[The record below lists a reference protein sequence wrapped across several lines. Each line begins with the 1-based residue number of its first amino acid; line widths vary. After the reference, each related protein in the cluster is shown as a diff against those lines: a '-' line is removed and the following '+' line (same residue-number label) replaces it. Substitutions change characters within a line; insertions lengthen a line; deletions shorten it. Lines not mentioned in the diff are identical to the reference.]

1 MRNSITEGN
10 DRELPPDEH
19 GEIRRAPT
27 PAVLDLQVEIHDAWR
42 HKEAGD
48 GTAMRARSS
57 IESRTD
63 LRLAAT
69 NEAMRVDPLLPVAL
83 IGQEAAL
90 RWADLDATEF
100 GRILSDSRRETAL
113 EAIAGHMKASPEYA
127 DELKKRSPVLAES
140 ARALNDER
148 ERMEREIALPM
159 IERNAAALA
168 QGGDAPGLPEVE
180 QREMAQ
186 QDARSLTLVPDG
198 SERHLAAAVVG
209 ENARNHKAYREELQR
224 VAPQLARE
232 ASAAYAERDALRV
245 VERRSDDLQ
254 VVPRDALAVAET
266 AQQAE
271 QQREAARQWAA
282 RDVQDLDAESA
293 DRAINN
299 QTKFG
304 DLPIGT
310 VFRDEFEVNDIWQK
324 LNENQARVVD
334 GRYGGPNWG
343 AEGTV
348 HDIDPLWEVDRSWI
362 NDRFATKFG
371 DLPIGAIFRDDF
383 EVNDIWQKLNDHQA
397 KVVDGRYG
405 GPNWGAEGTVHDIDP
420 LWEVDPSWRP
430 EPSPQKEVKM
440 DRAAHAQLQIQAPEV
455 AKEVQA
461 ATAENDRRT
470 AEKEDR
476 KAAEFASMQLAK
488 AERAAAWTPEQAAD
502 QARKDAT
509 HLRAAD
515 VTERHYATGD
525 MAIAAERSKAYAE
538 TLAKEAPDVA
548 REVEA
553 RRERE
558 ATERAAAEQH
568 KENVSAAAQS
578 RAALID
584 AAALAAVASMR
595 ARETARVVE
604 QLAGSPDFA
613 PQPLRDA
620 QQPVK
625 AQQVHDRQ
633 AAPEDP
639 DAAVQRAS
647 AIKRPVAQGELGQAL
662 LSRFIVSHEKRGLLD
677 KGSTEFTFRNGDEQ
691 GRVAFVDAGK
701 AISTER
707 EDRATIRAMVEVA
720 TVKNWK
726 EITVSGTDDFKRNAW
741 IEASLSG
748 IKVRGY
754 EPREADKQLLAE
766 MQQRNKPANVI
777 TAVEQQHKRDQPR
790 EAARAPAEPD
800 PQRKHI
806 DGDALTPH
814 EQTVLDNSRAI
825 LNSKALGEQFTEAAL
840 RELEAKLRGERVYI
854 GEVIDHGRA
863 SYQFD
868 KNNTDSY
875 FVTLKT
881 RTGEQLVW
889 GKGLAE
895 AMQDRRIGEQI
906 VLQNVGKRDVI
917 VQENVRDAQGHVTGT
932 RTKDSHLNAWKAELL
947 SRFSEKARTE
957 LANRPAARQPA
968 FGVYD
973 AKAPR
978 KPVQRADPVQTTEQ
992 QQKPVVQRN
1001 GRER

>member
-1 MRNSITEGN
+1 MSNSITEGK
-10 DRELPPDEH
+10 DRELLPDEH
-19 GEIRRAPT
+19 GEIRSAPT
-27 PAVLDLQVEIHDAWR
+27 PAVVDLQAEIQDAWR

-48 GTAMRARSS
+48 NAAMRARSS

-69 NEAMRVDPLLPVAL
+69 NEAMHADPIRPVAL
-83 IGQEAAL
+83 VEQEAAR
-90 RWADLDATEF
+90 RWASLDATEF
-100 GRILSDSRRETAL
+100 SRIRSDSRRENAL
-113 EAIAGHMKASPEYA
+113 EAVAGHMRVSPEYA
-127 DELKKRSPVLAES
+127 DELKKLSPVLAES
-140 ARALNDER
+140 AKALNDAR
-148 ERMEREIALPM
+148 EKVEREIALPM

-168 QGGDAPGLPEVE
+168 QGDDARELPEVE
-180 QREMAQ
+180 QRELAQ
-186 QDARSLTLVPDG
+186 QDARSLALVPEG

-209 ENARNHKAYREELQR
+209 ENALNHKVYREELQR

-232 ASAAYAERDALRV
+232 ASAAVVERGALRA
-245 VERRSDDLQ
+245 VERRSDDLL
-254 VVPRDALAVAET
+254 VGPRDALPVAE
-266 AQQAE
+266 ARDAVKQDLALIDAIKD
-271 QQREAARQWAA
+271 EAARYQAA
-282 RDVQDLDAESA
+282 VAIGDNARSQANYRAE
-293 DRAINN
+293 
-299 QTKFG
+299 
-304 DLPIGT
+304 
-310 VFRDEFEVNDIWQK
+310 
-324 LNENQARVVD
+324 
-334 GRYGGPNWG
+334 
-343 AEGTV
+343 
-348 HDIDPLWEVDRSWI
+348 
-362 NDRFATKFG
+362 
-371 DLPIGAIFRDDF
+371 
-383 EVNDIWQKLNDHQA
+383 
-397 KVVDGRYG
+397 
-405 GPNWGAEGTVHDIDP
+405 
-420 LWEVDPSWRP
+420 
-430 EPSPQKEVKM
+430 
-440 DRAAHAQLQIQAPEV
+440 LQIQAPEV
-455 AKEVQA
+455 AQEVQA
-461 ATAENDRRT
+461 ATAENDRRA

-488 AERAAAWTPEQAAD
+488 AERASAWTPEQAAD
-502 QARKDAT
+502 QARKDVT
-509 HLRAAD
+509 SLRTAD
-515 VTERHYATGD
+515 STERHYAVGD

-538 TLAKEAPDVA
+538 TLAKEASDVA

-558 ATERAAAEQH
+558 AAERAAADLH
-568 KENVSAAAQS
+568 KGSVIAAAQS

-584 AAALAAVASMR
+584 AAALAAVASVR

-604 QLAGSPDFA
+604 QLAGSPDIA
-613 PQPLRDA
+613 SQQMRDA
-620 QQPVK
+620 QQPIK
-625 AQQVHDRQ
+625 APQVSDRQ
-633 AAPEDP
+633 TASDDP
-639 DAAVQRAS
+639 DVAAQRAT

-701 AISTER
+701 ALNTER
-707 EDRATIRAMVEVA
+707 EDKATIRAMVEVA
-720 TVKNWK
+720 SVKNWK
-726 EITVSGTDDFKRNAW
+726 EITVSGTDDFRRNAW

-766 MQQRNKPANVI
+766 MQQRHKPANVI
-777 TAVEQQHKRDQPR
+777 AAVEQQPKRDQPR

-800 PQRKHI
+800 PRRKHI

-840 RELEAKLRGERVYI
+840 RELESKLRGERVYI

-868 KNNTDSY
+868 KDNDDSY

-895 AMQDRRIGEQI
+895 AMQDRHIGEQI

-917 VQENVRDAQGHVTGT
+917 VQENVRDAQGNVTGT

-978 KPVQRADPVQTTEQ
+978 KPVQPATPVQTTEQ
-992 QQKPVVQRN
+992 QRKSEIQRN
-1001 GRER
+1001 SRER